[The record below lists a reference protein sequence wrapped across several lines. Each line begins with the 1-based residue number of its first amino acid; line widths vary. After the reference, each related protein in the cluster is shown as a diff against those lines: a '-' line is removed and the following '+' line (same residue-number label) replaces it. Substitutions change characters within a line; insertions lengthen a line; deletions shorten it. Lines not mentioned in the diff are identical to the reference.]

1 MTASRH
7 EWSSI
12 PANEQSFTTTHWSVV
27 LSAKNDSSD
36 SARDALEQLCK
47 SYWYPLYAHVRR
59 RGRSAEDAQDLTQE
73 FFARLLEKHY
83 LADVDRA
90 KGRFRSFL
98 LASLNHFLANEW
110 DKARA
115 AKRGGGQIA
124 ISLDEVSA
132 ENRFRLEPIVED
144 SPESIFDQQWALELL
159 ERALSCLRAE
169 YVAAGKAAEFE
180 RLKRFLGHAPADGDY
195 TEMAGELEMTAAAV
209 AVSVH
214 RMRHRYRDRIRAE
227 VAQTVS
233 DSGEVDGEMRHLF
246 AALNG

>member
-1 MTASRH
+1 MLAGDLASPR
-7 EWSSI
+7 
-12 PANEQSFTTTHWSVV
+12 AT
-27 LSAKNDSSD
+27 
-36 SARDALEQLCK
+36 DALEKLCRT
-47 SYWYPLYAHVRR
+47 YWFPLYAYVRR
-59 RGRSAEDAQDLTQE
+59 SGYAAHDAQDLTQG
-73 FFARLLEKHY
+73 FFARLLEKNF
-83 LADVDRA
+83 LESVDRR

-98 LASLNHFLANEW
+98 LASLNHFLANER
-110 DKARA
+110 DYANA
-115 AKRGGGQIA
+115 IKRGGGQIA

-159 ERALSCLRAE
+159 ERALSRLRAE
-169 YVAAGKAAEFE
+169 YVAAGKAGEFE
-180 RLKRFLGHAPADGDY
+180 RLKRFLGNAPVEGDY
-195 TEMAGELEMTAAAV
+195 TEMADELTMTVAAV

-233 DSGEVDGEMRHLF
+233 DSGEVDEEMRHLF